1 MESMVKTRED
11 GKTET
16 HVGLMICKG
25 PGRFRMVLTRPYH
38 EAGRIVEIPREEIT
52 SIDAVAPGTF
62 GETPLPGKAPTAG
75 LA

>member
-11 GKTET
+11 GQTAT
-16 HVGLMICKG
+16 RIGLTICKG

-38 EAGRIVEIPREEIT
+38 EAGRVVEIPREEIT
-52 SIDAVAPGTF
+52 SIEAVAPGNI

-75 LA
+75 SA